1 MGEVEVGNK
10 KISFTASPGLEMAL
24 KAIPETE
31 YYRDISEFIEDA
43 VKALIYARRDLRVA
57 IACALYEK
65 GQVSLG
71 RAMEIV
77 DVDIE
82 RMKEIL
88 VERGIKLRRGAET
101 VEEIEEELK
110 GLEI

>member
-1 MGEVEVGNK
+1 MEKIEEVNK
-10 KISFTASPGLEMAL
+10 KISFIVSPGLEMEL
-24 KAIPETE
+24 KAIPDTE
-31 YYRDISEFIEDA
+31 YYRDISEFLEDA
-43 VKALIYARRDLRVA
+43 VKALMDARRDLRVA

-65 GQVSLG
+65 GKISLG

-77 DVDIE
+77 GVDIE

-88 VERGIKLRRGAET
+88 LERGIKLRRGAET

>member
-1 MGEVEVGNK
+1 MEKIEEVNK
-10 KISFTASPGLEMAL
+10 KISFIVSPGLEMEL
-24 KAIPETE
+24 KAIPDTE
-31 YYRDISEFIEDA
+31 YYRDISEFLEDA
-43 VKALIYARRDLRVA
+43 VKALMDARRDLRVA
-57 IACALYEK
+57 IACALYGK
-65 GQVSLG
+65 GKISLG

-77 DVDIE
+77 GVDIE

-88 VERGIKLRRGAET
+88 LERGIKLRRGAET